1 MQTNTQVVGNT
12 QLSESLKIMEKQDK
26 ALIITLSNKYIT
38 AKRSCGDVNAAF
50 NEFMYAIKDMEIK
63 YGFKAFE
70 ANERVIEVI
79 DDFAA
84 KIELATNTL
93 LGGKTY
99 TCEFNS
105 IAEAIFVIAPIAT
118 TYNGF

>member
-63 YGFKAFE
+63 LGLGVKAQIGYS
-70 ANERVIEVI
+70 ANIVEYIWI
-79 DDFAA
+79 
-84 KIELATNTL
+84 
-93 LGGKTY
+93 
-99 TCEFNS
+99 
-105 IAEAIFVIAPIAT
+105 
-118 TYNGF
+118 